1 MNKAEL
7 IGTLKI
13 MDYDLDLYRSEGY
26 KELFLARDVAEMIDY
41 AKRTDGTYR
50 VDRMIEKVEED
61 EKLKL
66 ICNVQEW
73 DVTSD
78 TKKSR
83 TTSDTK
89 KLDVTSKARKT
100 QEMYFLTYE
109 GLIEVLFLNT
119 SERCR
124 TYKKEVKRVI
134 MDIRLKGYYI
144 ASKKD
149 NEWLGLRERGIN
161 TRRNW
166 VHEIENK
173 MILDSRD
180 EIDDF
185 IERLSRTVK
194 IELGIPY
201 NPDYDEY
208 HQRDSWSCEDLY
220 RVMEIEEE
228 MCEYVK
234 SMDMDGFFGCFSDI
248 DKVSVYN
255 HLIEVCAKHQI

>member
-1 MNKAEL
+1 MKLRLVKEGQF
-7 IGTLKI
+7 IGTKCDFYVDEETKDIYMTRKQIGEALKYT
-13 MDYDLDLYRSEGY
+13 DP
-26 KELFLARDVAEMIDY
+26 
-41 AKRTDGTYR
+41 TDGIKQLHKRNEDRFNKMSIEATYDDFDKGGSQR
-50 VDRMIEKVEED
+50 HPFPNKDKNGIVFMYNEKGIYEILRRCDKPLADDFFDYVY
-61 EKLKL
+61 
-66 ICNVQEW
+66 
-73 DVTSD
+73 
-78 TKKSR
+78 
-83 TTSDTK
+83 
-89 KLDVTSKARKT
+89 
-100 QEMYFLTYE
+100 EMLH
-109 GLIEVLFLNT
+109 
-119 SERCR
+119 
-124 TYKKEVKRVI
+124 
-134 MDIRLKGYYI
+134 DISHKGYYL

>member
-1 MNKAEL
+1 MKLRLVKEGQF
-7 IGTLKI
+7 IGTKCDFYVDEETKDIYMTRRQLGEALKYADPDDGI
-13 MDYDLDLYRSEGY
+13 YRIH
-26 KELFLARDVAEMIDY
+26 KRNKDFLNNCYIEASSRQF
-41 AKRTDGTYR
+41 
-50 VDRMIEKVEED
+50 VD
-61 EKLKL
+61 
-66 ICNVQEW
+66 
-73 DVTSD
+73 
-78 TKKSR
+78 
-83 TTSDTK
+83 
-89 KLDVTSKARKT
+89 TSKPSYFNDFPNSTIFMYNERGIYLIVLKS
-100 QEMYFLTYE
+100 QQPLSFEFYNYVYEMLH
-109 GLIEVLFLNT
+109 
-119 SERCR
+119 
-124 TYKKEVKRVI
+124 
-134 MDIRLKGYYI
+134 DISHKGYYL

-228 MCEYVK
+228 MCEYIK

>member
-1 MNKAEL
+1 MKLRLVKEGQF
-7 IGTLKI
+7 IGTKCDFYVDEETKDIYMTRKQIGEALK
-13 MDYDLDLYRSEGY
+13 Y
-26 KELFLARDVAEMIDY
+26 KDPD
-41 AKRTDGTYR
+41 DGIYR
-50 VDRMIEKVEED
+50 VHKRNEDFLNNCYIEA
-61 EKLKL
+61 
-66 ICNVQEW
+66 
-73 DVTSD
+73 S
-78 TKKSR
+78 SR
-83 TTSDTK
+83 QFVD
-89 KLDVTSKARKT
+89 TSKPSYFNDFPNSTIFMYNERGIYLIVLKS
-100 QEMYFLTYE
+100 QQSLSFEFYNYVYEMLH
-109 GLIEVLFLNT
+109 
-119 SERCR
+119 
-124 TYKKEVKRVI
+124 
-134 MDIRLKGYYI
+134 DISHKGYYL

>member
-26 KELFLARDVAEMIDY
+26 KELFLARDVAEMINY

-66 ICNVQEW
+66 IC
-73 DVTSD
+73 DVPF
-78 TKKSR
+78 
-83 TTSDTK
+83 
-89 KLDVTSKARKT
+89 LDVTSKARKT

-134 MDIRLKGYYI
+134 MDIRLKGYYL

-149 NEWLGLRERGIN
+149 NEWLGTRERGIN
-161 TRRNW
+161 MRRRY
-166 VHEIENK
+166 VSAIENK
-173 MILDSRD
+173 MLFSTPSER
-180 EIDDF
+180 DDF
-185 IERLSRTVK
+185 IELLSRNLK
-194 IELGIPY
+194 IHLGIPY
-201 NPDYDEY
+201 NPDFDEY
-208 HQRDSWSCEDLY
+208 HQRDSWTCEQLY
-220 RVMEIEEE
+220 NVMCIEEE
-228 MCEYVK
+228 MCDYIEN
-234 SMDMDGFFGCFSDI
+234 MEMDGAFGDFTQV
-248 DKVSVYN
+248 DKVNINVKLREICNKYT
-255 HLIEVCAKHQI
+255 K